1 MLWTRL
7 QGLMCCW
14 LAVQIIAINQD
25 AARIPGFRVWN
36 SSTAQVWKKP
46 LAGGDVAV
54 LMLNAANSGSQ
65 TVCAYQSS

>member
-1 MLWTRL
+1 VGVVDAPAWAHVLR
-7 QGLMCCW
+7 

-36 SSTAQVWKKP
+36 SSTSQVWKKP
-46 LAGGDVAV
+46 LAGGDIAV

-65 TVCAYQSS
+65 TV